1 MTLNELLRITDMV
14 DKERMNLFD
23 TEVFVSVDGITRELE
38 AGFSLS
44 ITENK
49 IIFHAKESQ

>member
-14 DKERMNLFD
+14 DKERMNPFD